1 MCKNKKKK
9 NRKNDAFMLR
19 NIFLRNGILG
29 LTELNMFWLPKTLLW
44 SWIFKRHLSYD
55 RGDARLC

>member
-9 NRKNDAFMLR
+9 NRKNDPFMLR
-19 NIFLRNGILG
+19 NIFLRNGMLG
-29 LTELNMFWLPKTLLW
+29 LTELNVFWLPKTLLW
-44 SWIFKRHLSYD
+44 SWIFKRHSSYD